1 MKLIY
6 LKQKF
11 IKMEFDLICQSVIKI
26 WDFPVEANEL
36 DFKNLLLVLGMIRQ

>member
-11 IKMEFDLICQSVIKI
+11 IKMEFDLISQSVIKI
-26 WDFPVEANEL
+26 WDFPVQANEIDL
-36 DFKNLLLVLGMIRQ
+36 